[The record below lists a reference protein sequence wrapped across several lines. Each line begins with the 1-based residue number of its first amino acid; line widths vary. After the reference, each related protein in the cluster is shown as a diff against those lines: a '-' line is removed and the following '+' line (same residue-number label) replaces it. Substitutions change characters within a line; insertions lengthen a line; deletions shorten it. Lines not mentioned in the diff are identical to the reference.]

1 MNVKRNKKSA
11 CFEVLDH
18 VCVHQ
23 KDYLLVEQ
31 EEMKDNLQNVDDEY
45 FASSILYIEA
55 ETSKNTKIEWFQTT
69 FLFEPW
75 NRSAVNQ
82 YKKRKKERK

>member
-1 MNVKRNKKSA
+1 
-11 CFEVLDH
+11 
-18 VCVHQ
+18 
-23 KDYLLVEQ
+23 
-31 EEMKDNLQNVDDEY
+31 LQNVDDEY

-82 YKKRKKERK
+82 HKKRKKERK